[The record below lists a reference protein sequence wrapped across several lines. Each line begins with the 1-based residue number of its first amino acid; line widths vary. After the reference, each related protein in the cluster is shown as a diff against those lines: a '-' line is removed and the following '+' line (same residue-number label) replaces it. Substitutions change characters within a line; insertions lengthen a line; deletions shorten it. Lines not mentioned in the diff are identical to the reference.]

1 MSRVPWNLGRGPV
14 SICQWSPA
22 EWCTGSAATCRS
34 SEARRA
40 GRCRWPFTR
49 RNCLDAST
57 MPAAHQRSPICPS
70 RQRLTLRAWSRLI
83 EIIDSKLSCQ
93 TAAVEGMELARARSS
108 ASFHIRRMMTL
119 ASGRLWARRA
129 ARLVLFSSAR
139 RRSGSRCRRWT
150 GWPHRE
156 AIDSP
161 SLLGAPNDPEGQNR
175 CQNPFK
181 PRHRRWADHRRE
193 VVDGSLVGKASSPE
207 RQYEC
212 VNDDRHEQEQE
223 TSCDCGK
230 TGAQDAT
237 HPDSLRTVVHTV
249 ARLSCSHS
257 VLAMTRGPAETTV
270 VSSR

>member
-150 GWPHRE
+150 GWRSRRRCLSTATASCTGLAVAGLSRRLEVRPCGDGMPEHRHAPGNAPH
-156 AIDSP
+156 DYSP
-161 SLLGAPNDPEGQNR
+161 RIVAALSVQA
-175 CQNPFK
+175 C
-181 PRHRRWADHRRE
+181 W
-193 VVDGSLVGKASSPE
+193 
-207 RQYEC
+207 
-212 VNDDRHEQEQE
+212 
-223 TSCDCGK
+223 T
-230 TGAQDAT
+230 
-237 HPDSLRTVVHTV
+237 RT
-249 ARLSCSHS
+249 
-257 VLAMTRGPAETTV
+257 
-270 VSSR
+270 